1 MVHLFHLYKLLN
13 QMDFDKM
20 MKINDLID
28 LKIDNV
34 HQNLDQLLNHHL
46 NENEYEILLL
56 NELLNKEKENFYNH
70 NK

>member
-1 MVHLFHLYKLLN
+1 
-13 QMDFDKM
+13 M
-20 MKINDLID
+20 MKINYLID

-34 HQNLDQLLNHHL
+34 HQNLNQLLNHHL